1 MDTENVKEHKG
12 IDPEDKDVSN
22 RAAKMVIVANM
33 DVQKYSLFSWEK
45 NVSLI
50 EGEFPTYK
58 NKGIIVEQRYAK
70 KNNLKVGDEVKYTI
84 GDQSEATSLQ
94 ICGIYKVDSD
104 FEIYDSNEEGTSV
117 YIHSPYNSI
126 YVDYD
131 YIVELL
137 GLEYTAST
145 GSEVYIDKIE
155 HIDAVKT
162 QLKKM
167 YGDNVEIYDNTSN
180 YLDSECKVVG
190 LMGKTSKIICWMII
204 IMGGI
209 ILLIIFSFYTIQ
221 YQKDTGL
228 FMVLGRSRKWCIGRF
243 AFIGM
248 IYTISGLLLGVLLYC
263 VLGNFICSI
272 ISGIG
277 KNVIINSTDRAIG
290 GYDTPG
296 IFQGF
301 EVRIEMSAFFTLKN
315 IIILL
320 IISLVNWIEFMVL
333 PVVTTVEEN
342 AKKLLNSKG

>member
-1 MDTENVKEHKG
+1 MDTENVKDHTG
-12 IDPEDKDVSN
+12 TNPENEDVRD
-22 RAAKMVIVANM
+22 RADKMVIVANM

-70 KNNLKVGDEVKYTI
+70 KNNLKVGDEVKYII
-84 GDQSEATSLQ
+84 GEQLEVTSLQ

-104 FEIYDSNEEGTSV
+104 FEIYDSNEEGSSV
-117 YIHSPYNSI
+117 YIHSPYNTI

-137 GLEYTAST
+137 DLEYTAST
-145 GSEVYIDKIE
+145 GSEVYIDSIE
-155 HIDAVKT
+155 HIETVKK
-162 QLKKM
+162 QFREM
-167 YGDNVEIYDNTSN
+167 YGDSVEIYDNTSN
-180 YLDSECKVVG
+180 YLDSECKVVR
-190 LMGKTSKIICWMII
+190 LMGKTSKMICWMII
-204 IMGGI
+204 IMGEI

-228 FMVLGRSRKWCIGRF
+228 FIVLGRSRKWCIGRF

-248 IYTISGLLLGVLLYC
+248 IYTISGLVLGVLLYC
-263 VLGNFICSI
+263 ILGNYICNI
-272 ISGIG
+272 ISNVG
-277 KNVIINSTDRAIG
+277 KNVIINSTNRVVG

-301 EVRIEMSAFFTLKN
+301 EIRIEMSVFFTLKN
-315 IIILL
+315 IVVLF
-320 IISLVNWIEFMVL
+320 IISLINWIAFMVL

>member
-1 MDTENVKEHKG
+1 M
-12 IDPEDKDVSN
+12 
-22 RAAKMVIVANM
+22 
-33 DVQKYSLFSWEK
+33 
-45 NVSLI
+45 
-50 EGEFPTYK
+50 
-58 NKGIIVEQRYAK
+58 
-70 KNNLKVGDEVKYTI
+70 
-84 GDQSEATSLQ
+84 
-94 ICGIYKVDSD
+94 
-104 FEIYDSNEEGTSV
+104 
-117 YIHSPYNSI
+117 
-126 YVDYD
+126 
-131 YIVELL
+131 
-137 GLEYTAST
+137 
-145 GSEVYIDKIE
+145 
-155 HIDAVKT
+155 
-162 QLKKM
+162 
-167 YGDNVEIYDNTSN
+167 EIYDNTSN

-190 LMGKTSKIICWMII
+190 LMGKTSKIICWRII
-204 IMGGI
+204 IKGEI

-248 IYTISGLLLGVLLYC
+248 LYAISGLLLGVLLYC

-320 IISLVNWIEFMVL
+320 IISLVNWIAFMVL

>member
-1 MDTENVKEHKG
+1 
-12 IDPEDKDVSN
+12 
-22 RAAKMVIVANM
+22 
-33 DVQKYSLFSWEK
+33 
-45 NVSLI
+45 
-50 EGEFPTYK
+50 
-58 NKGIIVEQRYAK
+58 
-70 KNNLKVGDEVKYTI
+70 
-84 GDQSEATSLQ
+84 
-94 ICGIYKVDSD
+94 
-104 FEIYDSNEEGTSV
+104 
-117 YIHSPYNSI
+117 
-126 YVDYD
+126 
-131 YIVELL
+131 
-137 GLEYTAST
+137 
-145 GSEVYIDKIE
+145 VYIDKIE

-320 IISLVNWIEFMVL
+320 IISLVNWIAFMVL